1 MDEEF
6 EGPDIIVAGAGGGLV
21 AALRA
26 AERGLSVLVVD
37 ANEHFRR
44 GNNTSMST
52 AMIPAMGTRFQ
63 REAGVSDTPA
73 VFLADVAKKTGGD
86 YNRTAAEALAEV
98 SSDLVEWLADE
109 VGLDISLVTDFS
121 YPGHS
126 AFRCHTIPGRSGAGM
141 LAGLLAAVA
150 RHELID
156 VLTPAR
162 LIDVRFDD
170 GRVAGVTLETPSG
183 IEDVP
188 TRAVVLA
195 TNGYGGSPELVERHI
210 PEIKDAIYFGSEYS
224 RGDALRIGS
233 ELGAASD
240 YLDSYQGHAALA
252 MPASSLAT
260 WATVMHGGF
269 LVNIAGERYGDE
281 TTGYSEYAAQS
292 IAHAEGRS
300 WIIID
305 QRIYDACLP
314 FQDFLDVIDGGGVK
328 WAESVTEL
336 AQAIGVDAE
345 GLNRTVDA
353 AQAAAR
359 STAADVFGRTLWEA
373 PLEGRLAAIHVR
385 PALFHTQGGLRIDA
399 RARVVTESGAALPGL
414 YAAGGAAAGISGHGA
429 SGYLAGNGL
438 LPALGLSFIAA
449 DDIADALT
457 ASSSTR

>member
-1 MDEEF
+1 MVDEEF
-6 EGPDIIVAGAGGGLV
+6 DCPDVVVAGAGGGLI

-63 REAGVSDTPA
+63 REAGVTDSPET
-73 VFLADVAKKTGGD
+73 FLADVAKKTGGD
-86 YNRTAAEALAEV
+86 YNKTAAAALAAV
-98 SSDLVEWLADE
+98 SAELVEWLADE
-109 VGLDISLVTDFS
+109 AGLDISLVTDFS

-126 AFRCHTIPGRSGAGM
+126 AFRCHTIPGRSGAAM
-141 LAGLLAAVA
+141 LSGLLAAVA
-150 RHELID
+150 KHDLID

-162 LIDVRFDD
+162 LIDVKVDD
-170 GRVAGVTLETPSG
+170 GRVQAITIDTPSG
-183 IEDVP
+183 IEEIP

-195 TNGYGGSPELVERHI
+195 TNGYGGNTELVGRYI

-224 RGDALRIGS
+224 QGDALRIGG

-269 LVNIAGERYGDE
+269 LVNAAGDRYGDE
-281 TTGYSEYAAQS
+281 TTGYSEYAAQG

-305 QRIYDACLP
+305 QRIYGACLS
-314 FQDFLDVIDGGGVK
+314 FQDFLDVIEGGGVK
-328 WAESVTEL
+328 WADTVAEL
-336 AQAIGVDAE
+336 ADVVGVDVE
-345 GLNRTVDA
+345 GLERT
-353 AQAAAR
+353 AR
-359 STAADVFGRTLWEA
+359 SAQEAASGTTPDAFGRTFWEA

-385 PALFHTQGGLRIDA
+385 PALFHTQGGLRVDA
-399 RARVVTESGAALPGL
+399 HARVLAEIGAPISGL
-414 YAAGGAAAGISGHGA
+414 YATGGAAAGISGHGA

-449 DDIADALT
+449 DNIADELAE
-457 ASSSTR
+457 

>member
-1 MDEEF
+1 MVDEEF
-6 EGPDIIVAGAGGGLV
+6 DGPDVVVAGAGGGLV

-52 AMIPAMGTRFQ
+52 AMIPAMGSRFQ
-63 REAGVSDTPA
+63 RDAGVTDSPET
-73 VFLADVAKKTGGD
+73 FLGDVAKKTGGD
-86 YNRTAAEALAEV
+86 YNETAAKALAAV
-98 SSDLVEWLADE
+98 SAELIEWLADD

-126 AFRCHTIPGRSGAGM
+126 AFRCHTIPGRSGAAM
-141 LAGLLAAVA
+141 LSGLLAAVA
-150 RHELID
+150 KHDLID
-156 VLTPAR
+156 LLTPAR
-162 LIDVRFDD
+162 LVDVTFDD
-170 GRVAGVTLETPSG
+170 GCVRGVTIDTPAG
-183 IEDVP
+183 IEEVP

-195 TNGYGGSPELVERHI
+195 TNGYGGSTELVERYI
-210 PEIKDAIYFGSEYS
+210 PEIKDAVYFGSEYS
-224 RGDALRIGS
+224 QGDALRIGR
-233 ELGAASD
+233 ELGAVAD

-269 LVNIAGERYGDE
+269 LVNAAGDRYGDE
-281 TTGYSEYAAQS
+281 TTGYSEYAAEG

-305 QRIYDACLP
+305 QRIHDACLS
-314 FQDFLDVIDGGGVK
+314 FQDFLDVIEGGGVK
-328 WAESVTEL
+328 WADSASEL
-336 AQAIGVDAE
+336 AETIGVDAE
-345 GLNRTVDA
+345 GLVRTVDA
-353 AQAAAR
+353 ARDAAGDITPDA
-359 STAADVFGRTLWEA
+359 FGRTFWEA

-385 PALFHTQGGLRIDA
+385 PALFHTQGGLRVDA
-399 RARVVTESGAALPGL
+399 HARVLTESGAPLVGL
-414 YAAGGAAAGISGHGA
+414 YAAGGAAAGISGHGP

-449 DDIADALT
+449 DDIADAL
-457 ASSSTR
+457 AE

>member
-1 MDEEF
+1 MVDEEF
-6 EGPDIIVAGAGGGLV
+6 EGPDVIVAGAGGGLV

-26 AERGLSVLVVD
+26 AERGLTVLVVD

-63 REAGVSDTPA
+63 RAAGIDDSPA
-73 VFLADVAKKTGGD
+73 LFLADVAKKTVGD
-86 YNRTAAEALAEV
+86 YNETSANALATV
-98 SSDLVEWLADE
+98 SAELVEWLADSI
-109 VGLDISLVTDFS
+109 GLDISLVTDFS

-126 AFRCHTIPGRSGAGM
+126 TFRCHTIPGRSGSAM

-150 RHELID
+150 KHELID

-162 LIDVRFDD
+162 LVDVVIDQ
-170 GRVAGVTLETPSG
+170 GRVQGVIIESPAGTEK
-183 IEDVP
+183 IP
-188 TRAVVLA
+188 TRAVILA
-195 TNGYGGSPELVERHI
+195 TSGYGGNAGLVEQHI

-224 RGDALRIGS
+224 QGDALRIGRD
-233 ELGAASD
+233 LGAASD

-269 LVNIAGERYGDE
+269 LVNAAGARYGDE
-281 TTGYSEYAAQS
+281 TAGYSEYAAQG
-292 IAHAEGRS
+292 IAHADGRS

-305 QRIYDACLP
+305 QRIHDACLS
-314 FQDFLDVIDGGGVK
+314 FQDFLDVVDGGAVK
-328 WAESVTEL
+328 WAETVGEL
-336 AQAIGVDAE
+336 AATIGVDAA
-345 GLNRTVDA
+345 GLSRTVA
-353 AQAAAR
+353 EAKAAA
-359 STAADVFGRTLWEA
+359 SGSAADAFGRNFWEA

-385 PALFHTQGGLRIDA
+385 PALFHTQGGLRVDEK
-399 RARVVTESGAALPGL
+399 ARVVADSGEPLRGL

-438 LPALGLSFIAA
+438 LPALGLSYIAA
-449 DDIADALT
+449 GHIADQH
-457 ASSSTR
+457 AS